1 MKLNQAGID
10 LIKRYESCRL
20 AAYPDPASPLGQQIL
35 LPLNARKP
43 GWQSL
48 SGAPWTI
55 GWGTTG
61 VDTYTTPPSPIG
73 PTTVWT
79 QEQADARFKKD
90 LELFSNGVKLLL
102 KVDVSE
108 NQFSALVSFAYNCG
122 LGSLKGSTLL
132 QLVNRGK
139 YTQAADEFL
148 KWNKAKGK
156 VLRGLVERRETERRL
171 FLTP

>member
-10 LIKRYESCRL
+10 LIKKYESCRL
-20 AAYPDPASPLGQQIL
+20 AAYPDPGSPLGQQLL
-35 LPLNARKP
+35 LPINMRKT

-48 SGAPWTI
+48 SGSPWTI
-55 GWGTTG
+55 GWGSTG
-61 VDTYTTPPSPIG
+61 IDTFTSPHSTIG
-73 PTTVWT
+73 PSTVWT
-79 QEQADARFKKD
+79 QEQADARFKED
-90 LELFSNGVKLLL
+90 LDFFSKGVKNLL

-132 QLVNRGK
+132 QLLNRGK
-139 YTQAADEFL
+139 YLQAADEFL

-156 VLRGLVERRETERRL
+156 VLRGLVERREAERRL